1 MRHLTSKTYLLL
13 FLCYIVGQ
21 LTLWKLDTRI
31 PFEMTGPVVY
41 DVPKPG
47 ETVKI
52 TIPVKRDI
60 ERDCSVLWSRY
71 MFDSE
76 GTRFD
81 LTSTKF
87 MSAEGIAYMD
97 KLTPNILKVSID
109 IPPKAAPGN
118 AIIVTQLAYMCN
130 PFQYIWPVDHDMRYT
145 IKVAVP

>member
-1 MRHLTSKTYLLL
+1 MQRVIGQDEAVTSVSNAIRRSRAGLSDPNRPIGSFL
-13 FLCYIVGQ
+13 FLGPTGVGKTE
-21 LTLWKLDTRI
+21 LARALA
-31 PFEMTGPVVY
+31 
-41 DVPKPG
+41 
-47 ETVKI
+47 
-52 TIPVKRDI
+52 
-60 ERDCSVLWSRY
+60 RY

-97 KLTPNILKVSID
+97 KLTPNMLKVSID

-130 PFQYIWPVDHDMRYT
+130 PYQYIWPVDHDLRYT